1 MKSRLLGSSLL
12 LLLPLLSSCGDSTSA
27 PVPDRIVIT
36 PGNITLEAL
45 GLSQQFSAQVQDKK
59 GKVLPDYAITWSS
72 LNESVAAVSASGL
85 ATGLKR
91 GTTSIQAA
99 SEGLTGS
106 AVLKISPVPAE
117 ILKEGGDGQT
127 GALSQELAEDL
138 EIQVLDSQGNP
149 VEGASVSFNVLA
161 GDGSTSPGSPTTDA
175 EGRASTR
182 WTLGCSNVDPQRARA
197 SAGGTFVEFT
207 ASADLSLPAI
217 CQESIP
223 QGRMTF
229 SYSVQLLVVGGD
241 QPSMTWT
248 LESGSLPNGV
258 ALAPSGLLSGTPTGT
273 GSFTF
278 RARAQD
284 GTGAS
289 ASRDFGLRV
298 CDAPTALS
306 AGESAFLDPS
316 GSGGC
321 GFFLPSG
328 NPGDRYRVGVLWANS
343 NESDTLATSLPLVT
357 VSISKEQAMGAP
369 AQPVPVQRFSAAQD
383 RRDWLES
390 LPGSLGEAIEV
401 DIATESFHHALRE
414 RERRMIRGFGPQA
427 RPLPDRTGTLLA
439 PALQSS
445 APEKLSLISNPDS
458 ECTPAAAKTT
468 ALKVAE
474 NDHMVFYQDSAQAEV
489 DSLRVTTALAEMMLD
504 YYRDFGKQ
512 VIDDYFGG
520 VSDLNSD
527 GRVVVL
533 ATPVVDSLVAAYV
546 WSGDFFPKVG
556 NGFTCPNSNEME
568 LVRFNPRVI
577 RGMMNGNYQALATM
591 VHEVKHVSSLYK
603 SIRRYEAISDP
614 EGYQPSFIEEGTAEI
629 AGEMSSRLAW
639 VSVGGPPLTAFIDVT
654 ARRTAYDEG
663 TGAPLKE
670 AFGVLLRWAR
680 TIGYLGSQPNGVVGT
695 PVGAG
700 PGHSV
705 YGSGWHFHR
714 WLGDAFGNA
723 SAVAL
728 GDASFFTSLNDS
740 LTASGPQGIKDAT
753 GLLWTDLLDRYVS
766 AIMLNGTGAP
776 QPDWGF
782 STYHF
787 PDGTT
792 DLLTTQRD
800 GFYPWPV
807 NVQGDNTTSTF
818 ASLINAGSLGPSG
831 MRIYDLT
838 SDGSGLGIDVRVETT
853 TTPNPVRVVVVRI
866 Q

>member
-1 MKSRLLGSSLL
+1 MKSRLLGPSLL
-12 LLLPLLSSCGDSTSA
+12 LLLPFLASCGDSTSA

-36 PGNITLEAL
+36 PGNVTLEAL
-45 GLSQQFSAQVQDKK
+45 GLTQQFSAQVEDKK
-59 GKVLPDYAITWSS
+59 GKVLTEYVITWNS
-72 LNESVAAVSASGL
+72 LNESVASVSASGL
-85 ATGLKR
+85 ATGLRR
-91 GTTSIQAA
+91 GTTSIQAV

-106 AVLKISPVPAE
+106 AVLNISPVPAG

-138 EIQVLDSQGNP
+138 EIQVSDSQGNP

-161 GDGSTSPGSPTTDA
+161 GNGSVSPVSRTTDA
-175 EGRASTR
+175 QGRASTR
-182 WTLGCSNVDPQRARA
+182 WTLGCSNDDPQRARA
-197 SAGGTFVEFT
+197 SAGGAFVEFT

-223 QGRMTF
+223 RGRVTF
-229 SYSVQLLVVGGD
+229 PYSVQLLVVGGD

-258 ALAPSGLLSGTPTGT
+258 VLASSGLLSGTPTGT

-284 GTGAS
+284 GMGAS
-289 ASRDFGLRV
+289 AARDFGFRV
-298 CDAPTALS
+298 CDAPTVLS

-316 GSGGC
+316 GSLGC

-343 NESDTLATSLPLVT
+343 NEADTLATSLPLVT
-357 VSISKEQAMGAP
+357 VSISREQAMGAP
-369 AQPVPVQRFSAAQD
+369 AQPVPVQRFSAPQD
-383 RRDWLES
+383 QRDWLES
-390 LPGSLGEAIEV
+390 LPESLREAIEV

-414 RERRMIRGFGPQA
+414 QEWRMIRGFGPQA

-445 APEKLSLISNPDS
+445 APEKLSLISNPES
-458 ECTPAAAKTT
+458 ECSPAAAKTT

-520 VSDLNSD
+520 VSDLDSD

-533 ATPVVDSLVAAYV
+533 ATPVVDDDVAAYV

-556 NGFTCPNSNEME
+556 TGFTCPNSNEME

-603 SIRRYEAISDP
+603 SIIRFDAINDP

-629 AGEMSSRLAW
+629 AGEVSSRLAW
-639 VSVGGPPLTAFIDVT
+639 VSVGGPPLTALVDAS
-654 ARRTAYDEG
+654 ARSTAYDAG

-670 AFGVLLRWAR
+670 AYGVLLRWAR

-723 SAVAL
+723 SAMTM

-740 LTASGPQGIKDAT
+740 MTPSGPQGIKNVT
-753 GLLWTDLLDRYVS
+753 GLSWQDLMDRYAS

-776 QPDWGF
+776 QPEWGF
-782 STYHF
+782 SSYHL
-787 PDGTT
+787 PDAT
-792 DLLTTQRD
+792 DALLTTQRD

-807 NVQGDNTTSTF
+807 NVQGDNTTSAF
-818 ASLINAGSLGPSG
+818 ASLLNAGSLGPSG
-831 MRIYDLT
+831 IRVYDLT

-853 TTPNPVRVVVVRI
+853 RNPVRVVVVRI